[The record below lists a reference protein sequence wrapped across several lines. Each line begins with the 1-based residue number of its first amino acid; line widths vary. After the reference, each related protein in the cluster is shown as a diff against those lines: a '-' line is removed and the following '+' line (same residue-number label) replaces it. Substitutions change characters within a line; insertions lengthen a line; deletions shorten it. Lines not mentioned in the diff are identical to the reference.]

1 MYIQKEIMQVIK
13 VFLSLF
19 YLYNEE
25 IYLEKVNKQL
35 FEEYDVL
42 FFQTDIL
49 FLTVSKE
56 GTLSKAS

>member
-1 MYIQKEIMQVIK
+1 MGYAIYIRKGIMHVIK

-25 IYLEKVNKQL
+25 IYWKKVNKQL

-42 FFQTDIL
+42 VFQTDIL
-49 FLTVSKE
+49 FLTVSK
-56 GTLSKAS
+56 

>member
-25 IYLEKVNKQL
+25 IYWEKVNKQL
-35 FEEYDVL
+35 FEEYDVR

-49 FLTVSKE
+49 FLT

>member
-1 MYIQKEIMQVIK
+1 M
-13 VFLSLF
+13 FLSLF

>member
-1 MYIQKEIMQVIK
+1 MGYAIHIRKEIMHVIK

-25 IYLEKVNKQL
+25 IYWKKVNKQL

-49 FLTVSKE
+49 FLTVSK
-56 GTLSKAS
+56 